1 MSNRGASSAA
11 FPRVRALSAPT
22 VKGSAGFAAVL
33 SFLLPGLGQMYLG
46 RWIRGALMILIPIF
60 TVVLAGAFIAIADP
74 LTSFVLRHAAEVTF
88 LVASAF
94 FLYHLFVV
102 TDAFAGKL
110 RGMGSLRGRHVVD
123 YLMLGV
129 VCVALVA
136 FYAAAYRGS
145 APWTGAF
152 AKVFAPLAN
161 PPVLGTSGGA
171 QESPPPG
178 WTGTDRLNVLLL
190 GIDSRGDSSTTQNTD
205 TMIVISLDP
214 VNKTAAMLSIP
225 RDVYIDRPGVL
236 VDKINAAYAFG
247 GPDLTRRVVED
258 LLGIRLNAYALVDF
272 DAFTKIVDSVG
283 GVVIDVKR
291 PVRDESYPTPD
302 YGVERLDITAGPQLM
317 DGAAALRFA
326 RSRHDTNDYSRA
338 QRQQLVLS
346 ALRTRMSQGDFLR
359 GLPGLID
366 RVGSVVQTNFD
377 PASILPLAQFGSGID
392 GEAIRSEVLYPCG
405 GSYPHCELQS
415 SGGDGGFYLIPDRAK
430 IRDLAAALFY
440 DPQVKSE
447 GASIEVR
454 SAGARNGV
462 AQTIA
467 DRLSERAFT
476 VSTVSDG
483 ATGRSAV
490 LVRNGAKRYT
500 ANALALQLGGLP
512 VDTLPAGEQ
521 SSADI
526 VVRVGSDFR
535 GLATDLAR

>member
-1 MSNRGASSAA
+1 
-11 FPRVRALSAPT
+11 
-22 VKGSAGFAAVL
+22 
-33 SFLLPGLGQMYLG
+33 
-46 RWIRGALMILIPIF
+46 MILLPIF
-60 TVVLAGAFIAIADP
+60 TVVLAGAFVAIADP
-74 LTSFVLRHAAEVTF
+74 ATSFVLRNAAAVTF
-88 LVASAF
+88 LIASALF
-94 FLYHLFVV
+94 MYHLLVV
-102 TDAFAGKL
+102 VDAFTGKV
-110 RGMGSLRGRHVVD
+110 RDFGSLHGRHLID
-123 YLMLGV
+123 YVALGV
-129 VCVALVA
+129 VCIALVA
-136 FYAAAYRGS
+136 FYGAAYRGS
-145 APWTGAF
+145 APWAGAF

-161 PPVLGTSGGA
+161 PPVVGTDPG
-171 QESPPPG
+171 QDPSPPA
-178 WTGTDRLNVLLL
+178 WTGTERLNVLLL
-190 GIDSRGDSSTTQNTD
+190 GVDSRDDASATKNTD
-205 TMIVISLDP
+205 TMIVLSLDP

-225 RDVYIDRPGVL
+225 RDVYVDRPGVFT
-236 VDKINAAYAFG
+236 DKINAAYAFG
-247 GPDLTRRVVED
+247 GYDLARKVVED

-283 GVVIDVKR
+283 GVVIDVRR

-317 DGAAALRFA
+317 DGQTALRFA

-346 ALRTRMSQGDFLR
+346 ALRTRMAEGDFLR

-366 RVGSVVQTNFD
+366 RVGNVVQTNFD
-377 PASILPLAQFGSGID
+377 PANILPLAQFGTGID
-392 GEAIRSEVLYPCG
+392 GNAIRSEVLYPCG
-405 GSYPHCELQS
+405 GAYPHCELQS
-415 SGGDGGFYLIPDRAK
+415 SGGANGFYLIPDRAK

-447 GASIEVR
+447 GASVEVR
-454 SAGARNGV
+454 SAGARNGL

-467 DRLSERAFT
+467 DRLTERAFT

-483 ATGRSAV
+483 TSGRSAV
-490 LVRNGAKRYT
+490 LVRNSSKRYT

-512 VDTLPAGEQ
+512 VDTLPASEQ

>member
-1 MSNRGASSAA
+1 MS
-11 FPRVRALSAPT
+11 
-22 VKGSAGFAAVL
+22 GSPGFAAVL
-33 SFLLPGLGQMYLG
+33 SLLLPGLGQMYRG
-46 RWIRGALMILIPIF
+46 RWIRGTLMILLPVF
-60 TVVLAGAFIAIADP
+60 AVLLVGAFVAIADP
-74 LTSFVLRHAAEVTF
+74 LTSFVLRNAAAITF
-88 LVASAF
+88 LLASAF
-94 FLYHLFVV
+94 FMYHLFVV
-102 TDAFAGKL
+102 ADAFAGK
-110 RGMGSLRGRHVVD
+110 RRDIRSLRGRPVLD
-123 YLMLGV
+123 YLVLGV
-129 VCVALVA
+129 ACIALVG

-145 APWTGAF
+145 APWAGAF

-161 PPVLGTSGGA
+161 GPIGAPPGTE

-178 WTGTDRLNVLLL
+178 WTGTERLNVLLL
-190 GIDSRGDSSTTQNTD
+190 GIDTRDESATTQNTD
-205 TMIVISLDP
+205 TMIVLSLDP

-236 VDKINAAYAFG
+236 VDKINAAYAVG
-247 GPDLTRRVVED
+247 GPDLSRRVVED
-258 LLGIRLNAYALVDF
+258 LLGIRINAYALVDF

-302 YGVERLDITAGPQLM
+302 YGVERVDITAGPQLM
-317 DGAAALRFA
+317 DGQTALRFA

-346 ALRTRMSQGDFLR
+346 ALRTRMAEGDFIR

-377 PASILPLAQFGSGID
+377 PANILPLAQFGSGID
-392 GEAIRSEVLYPCG
+392 GDAIRSEVLYPCG
-405 GSYPHCELQS
+405 GAYPHCELQS
-415 SGGDGGFYLIPDRAK
+415 SSANGFYLIPDRAK
-430 IRDLAAALFY
+430 IRDLAAAVFY

-447 GASIEVR
+447 GASVEVR
-454 SAGARNGV
+454 SAGARNGL
-462 AQTIA
+462 AQSVA
-467 DRLSERAFT
+467 DRLTERAFS
-476 VSTVSDG
+476 VSTVSNG

-512 VDTLPAGEQ
+512 VDTLPASEQ

>member
-1 MSNRGASSAA
+1 
-11 FPRVRALSAPT
+11 
-22 VKGSAGFAAVL
+22 
-33 SFLLPGLGQMYLG
+33 
-46 RWIRGALMILIPIF
+46 MILLPIF
-60 TVVLAGAFIAIADP
+60 TVLLVGAFVAIADP
-74 LTSFVLRHAAEVTF
+74 LTSFVLRNAREVTF
-88 LVASAF
+88 LVAGGF
-94 FLYHLFVV
+94 FTYQLLVV
-102 TDAFAGKL
+102 ADAFAGKA
-110 RGMGSLRGRHVVD
+110 GGASSIRGRHVVD
-123 YLMLGV
+123 YVVLGL
-129 VCVALVA
+129 VCIALA
-136 FYAAAYRGS
+136 GFYTTAYRGS
-145 APWTGAF
+145 APWAGLF

-161 PPVLGTSGGA
+161 PPLVGTAPG
-171 QESPPPG
+171 QDPPPPE
-178 WTGTDRLNVLLL
+178 WTGKERLSVLLL

-205 TMIVISLDP
+205 TMIVLSLDP

-225 RDVYIDRPGVL
+225 RDTYIDRPGVF
-236 VDKINAAYAFG
+236 VDKINGAYAFG

-258 LLGIRLNAYALVDF
+258 LLGIRINAYALVDF
-272 DAFTKIVDSVG
+272 DAFTKIVDTVG

-302 YGVERLDITAGPQLM
+302 YGVERLDIAAGPQLM
-317 DGAAALRFA
+317 DGQTALRFA

-346 ALRTRMSQGDFLR
+346 ALRTRLAEGDFIR
-359 GLPGLID
+359 GLPALVD
-366 RVGSVVQTNFD
+366 RVGSAVQTNFD
-377 PASILPLAQFGSGID
+377 PANVIPLAQFGTGID
-392 GEAIRSEVLYPCG
+392 GDAIRSEVLYPCG
-405 GSYPHCELQS
+405 GSYPHCELRY

-454 SAGARNGV
+454 SAGARNGL

-467 DRLSERAFT
+467 DRLTERAFT
-476 VSTVSDG
+476 VANVTDG

-490 LVRNGAKRYT
+490 LVRNNSKRYT
-500 ANALALQLGGLP
+500 ASALAQQLGGLP
-512 VDTLPAGEQ
+512 VDTLPSSEQ

>member
-1 MSNRGASSAA
+1 
-11 FPRVRALSAPT
+11 
-22 VKGSAGFAAVL
+22 
-33 SFLLPGLGQMYLG
+33 
-46 RWIRGALMILIPIF
+46 MILLPIF
-60 TVVLAGAFIAIADP
+60 TVVLVGAFVAIADP
-74 LTSFVLRHAAEVTF
+74 LTSFVLRNAAAVTF

-94 FLYHLFVV
+94 FMYHLFVV
-102 TDAFAGKL
+102 VDAFLGR
-110 RGMGSLRGRHVVD
+110 RGDLARSRGRHVID
-123 YLMLGV
+123 YLVLGV
-129 VCVALVA
+129 VCLALVG

-145 APWTGAF
+145 APWAGAF

-161 PPVLGTSGGA
+161 GPTGGTSGTEQA
-171 QESPPPG
+171 SPPPG

-205 TMIVISLDP
+205 TMIVLSLDP

-225 RDVYIDRPGVL
+225 RDVYVDRPGVL
-236 VDKINAAYAFG
+236 VDKINAAYAVG
-247 GPDLTRRVVED
+247 GPDLSRRVVED

-272 DAFTKIVDSVG
+272 DAFMKIVDAVG

-302 YGVERLDITAGPQLM
+302 YGIERLDITAGPQLM
-317 DGAAALRFA
+317 DGATALRFA

-346 ALRTRMSQGDFLR
+346 ALRTRMAEGDFIR

-377 PASILPLAQFGSGID
+377 PANIVPLAQFGTGID
-392 GEAIRSEVLYPCG
+392 GDAIRSEVLYPCG
-405 GSYPHCELQS
+405 GAYPHCELQS
-415 SGGDGGFYLIPDRAK
+415 SGGANGFYLIPDRAK

-447 GASIEVR
+447 GASVEVR
-454 SAGARNGV
+454 NAGARNGV
-462 AQTIA
+462 AQSIA
-467 DRLSERAFT
+467 DRLTERAFT

-483 ATGRSAV
+483 TAGRSAV
-490 LVRNGAKRYT
+490 LVRNNSKRYT

-512 VDTLPAGEQ
+512 VDTLP
-521 SSADI
+521 SSETTAADI

>member
-1 MSNRGASSAA
+1 MS
-11 FPRVRALSAPT
+11 
-22 VKGSAGFAAVL
+22 GSPGFAAVL
-33 SFLLPGLGQMYLG
+33 SLLLPGLGQMYQG
-46 RWIRGALMILIPIF
+46 RWVRGALMILVPIL
-60 TVVLAGAFIAIADP
+60 TVLLAGAFVAIADP
-74 LTSFVLRHAAEVTF
+74 LTSFVLRNAATVTF

-94 FLYHLFVV
+94 FLYHLLVV
-102 TDAFAGKL
+102 ADAFARKL
-110 RGMGSLRGRHVVD
+110 RDIGSLRGGHVLD
-123 YLMLGV
+123 YVVLGV
-129 VCVALVA
+129 ACIALVG

-145 APWTGAF
+145 APWAGAF

-161 PPVLGTSGGA
+161 GPSTGTPGA
-171 QESPPPG
+171 EQESPPPG

-190 GIDSRGDSSTTQNTD
+190 GIDTRDEGATTQNTD
-205 TMIVISLDP
+205 TMIVLSLDP

-225 RDVYIDRPGVL
+225 RDVYVDRPGVL
-236 VDKINAAYAFG
+236 VDKINAAYAVG
-247 GPDLTRRVVED
+247 GADLSRRVVED

-272 DAFTKIVDSVG
+272 DAFTKIIDSVG

-302 YGVERLDITAGPQLM
+302 YGIERLDITAGPQLM
-317 DGAAALRFA
+317 DGQTALRFA

-346 ALRTRMSQGDFLR
+346 ALRTRIAEGDFLR
-359 GLPGLID
+359 GLPALID

-377 PASILPLAQFGSGID
+377 PANILPLAQFGSGID
-392 GEAIRSEVLYPCG
+392 GDAIRSEVLYPCG
-405 GSYPHCELQS
+405 GAYPHCELQS
-415 SGGDGGFYLIPDRAK
+415 SGGAKGFYLIPDRAK
-430 IRDLAAALFY
+430 IRDLVAGLLY

-454 SAGARNGV
+454 SAGARNGL

-467 DRLSERAFT
+467 DRLTERAFT
-476 VSTVSDG
+476 VTTVSDG

-490 LVRNGAKRYT
+490 LVRNTSKRYT

-512 VDTLPAGEQ
+512 VDTLP
-521 SSADI
+521 SSEMTAADI